1 MIVAE
6 TQLLFKLQD
15 KSEEPPWFIVAG
27 VALKLLITQLA
38 GGGVFALTLNS
49 AITVPWVEPPGAISP
64 ISRPD
69 SKTSE
74 PSCSSNKVVPSPP
87 DV

>member
-38 GGGVFALTLNS
+38 GGGGRVVTFTVAVFVVVTPFEFLAVS
-49 AITVPWVEPPGAISP
+49 VYVVSVVGCTVSVPDGTETAP
-64 ISRPD
+64 IP
-69 SKTSE
+69 
-74 PSCSSNKVVPSPP
+74 
-87 DV
+87 

>member
-38 GGGVFALTLNS
+38 GGGGGRVVTFTVAIFVVVTPFEFLAVSVYVIFAVGR
-49 AITVPWVEPPGAISP
+49 TVYV
-64 ISRPD
+64 PD
-69 SKTSE
+69 GTE
-74 PSCSSNKVVPSPP
+74 TAPMP
-87 DV
+87 